1 MGLNIFSTN
10 FLVLG
15 PPIFPPVIEFSSRF
29 LENSE
34 NSDLGFPSLEEKF
47 RSLHTYM
54 VIHEAFS
61 DSGV

>member
-10 FLVLG
+10 FPVLG
-15 PPIFPPVIEFSSRF
+15 HPIFPSVIEFSSVF

-34 NSDLGFPSLEEKF
+34 NSDLGFPNLEEKF
-47 RSLHTYM
+47 RSWHTYM
-54 VIHEAFS
+54 VIQEAFS